1 MFRPIFCLIVGMVSA
16 ILITITGS
24 RLAAGDSPYE
34 LQPIADGLTFPTAIV
49 QPPQE
54 NDRLFIADLAG
65 TIWIWKQGSLQPT
78 PFLDLSKSISPSANG
93 AGLHNLVFHPDY
105 QQNGFFYVVYTLP
118 DRDEILVR
126 YQVRKDNPD
135 IADPDSAFIVM
146 KIQHLTEF
154 HYGGQLAFGPDG
166 DLYWSMGDGA
176 YKKSPAQNWHSY
188 LGSILRLD
196 VDHGEPY
203 SIPAGNATIVD
214 PTAKPEIWAK
224 GLRNPWRFSFDS
236 LTGDLYVP
244 DVGEASVEEINVLP
258 ANSNGGTNFGWSL
271 FEGTT
276 PFKGTD
282 KTGLTFPVVIYG
294 HDDGNCSII
303 GGYVYRGSALSALAG
318 KYIFGDYCSGWLWST
333 YQKTPNRWYT
343 AQLMLTNQHITT
355 FGQDNAG
362 EIYVGAVGRAYKLV
376 AAN

>member
-1 MFRPIFCLIVGMVSA
+1 MVKLWPA
-16 ILITITGS
+16 IKFWLLCTV
-24 RLAAGDSPYE
+24 LFAATVSVHAVDNTSYA
-34 LQPIADGLTFPTAIV
+34 LQPIAGDLTFPTAIV
-49 QPPQE
+49 QPPKE
-54 NDRLFIADLAG
+54 SDRLFIADLSG
-65 TIWIWKQGSLQPT
+65 KVWIFKQGSLLAT
-78 PFLDLSKSISPSANG
+78 PFLDISKIIAPTASG
-93 AGLHNLVFHPDY
+93 AGLHDIVFHPDY
-105 QQNGFFYVVYTLP
+105 DQNGYFYVVYTQP

-126 YQVRKDNPD
+126 YEVSKDDPD
-135 IADPDSAFIVM
+135 LADSDSAFPIM

-203 SIPAGNATIVD
+203 TVPAGNATIVE
-214 PTAKPEIWAK
+214 PSAKPEIWAK

-236 LTGDLYVP
+236 LTGDLYIP
-244 DVGEASVEEINVLP
+244 DVGEASTEEINVLP
-258 ANSNGGTNFGWSL
+258 AGSAGGANFGWSV

-282 KTGLTFPVVIYG
+282 KTDLTFPVVIYA
-294 HDDGNCSII
+294 HEDGNCSII
-303 GGYVYRGSALSALAG
+303 GGYVYRGSALPALVG
-318 KYIFGDYCSGWLWST
+318 RYIFGDYCSGWLWST
-333 YQKTPNRWYT
+333 YEKTANNWYT
-343 AQLMLTNQHITT
+343 AQLLLTKLHITT

-362 EIYVGAVGRAYKLV
+362 EIYVGTTGAVYKLV